1 MTPWM
6 VLTAF
11 VAAINLTTFI
21 ALRGR
26 WDRRLLILFLA
37 ALLGTAVG
45 NAIGARTGLELVRVG
60 DFHLIA
66 ASLGAQLAMLATD
79 LLAQLGPSRPPA
91 ERPSRGGRD
100 GERTDQ

>member
-11 VAAINLTTFI
+11 VAAINLTAFI

-26 WDRRLLILFLA
+26 WDRRLLMLLLA
-37 ALLGTAVG
+37 SLLGTATG
-45 NAIGARTGLELVRVG
+45 NAIGARTGLELVRIG
-60 DFHLIA
+60 DFHLLA

-79 LLAQLGPSRPPA
+79 LLAQLGPSRHAA
-91 ERPSRGGRD
+91 EGPSRGSRD
-100 GERTDQ
+100 GDRADR

>member
-11 VAAINLTTFI
+11 VAAINLTIFI

-26 WDRRLLILFLA
+26 WDRRVLILLLA
-37 ALLGTAVG
+37 SLLGTVIG
-45 NAIGARTGLELVRVG
+45 NAIGARTGLELVRIG
-60 DFHLIA
+60 DFQLVA

-79 LLAQLGPSRPPA
+79 LLAQLGPQRPPA
-91 ERPSRGGRD
+91 ERPTGGGRD
-100 GERTDQ
+100 GDRADR